1 MSPTLGWLRPVMFIR
16 QIHYLLTLAKTG
28 HFGRA
33 AEACHVSQPALS
45 SGIQHLEEE
54 LGITL
59 VQRGQRF
66 QGFTPEGERLLAWA
80 RILAQDWEGMRQEA
94 ARCSQSLTGLLRIG
108 AIPTT
113 LAVTPLLTEPY
124 QAECPEVR
132 LQLRSLCAEDL
143 IRQIDQF
150 ELGLGLTYL
159 ENPNLKGFR
168 VLPLYEERHVLLSR
182 SLEGHLSRGSIAWAE
197 AAQLP
202 LCLLTPNM
210 QNRRLIDAAFRE
222 AGALP
227 NVVLETD
234 SVFALY
240 AHVRCAGLYSV
251 VPHSLLNLF
260 EMRQEVTA
268 IPLVPELSRT
278 IGLISRR
285 QEQPLPVVEAAW
297 NIAARLDWQAR
308 FDALINAMNQ
318 PIRPND

>member
-1 MSPTLGWLRPVMFIR
+1 MFIR
-16 QIHYLLTLAKTG
+16 QIHYLLALAKTS

-54 LGITL
+54 LGVTL

-66 QGFTPEGERLLAWA
+66 RGFTPEGERLLQWA

-94 ARCSQSLTGLLRIG
+94 ALCGGQLTGSLRIG

-113 LAVTPLLTEPY
+113 LAVAPLLTEPY
-124 QAECPEVR
+124 QAEFPGVGIK
-132 LQLRSLCAEDL
+132 LFSLCAEEL
-143 IRQIDQF
+143 IRQLDGF
-150 ELGLGLTYL
+150 ELDLGLTYL
-159 ENPNLKGFR
+159 EDPHLKGFR
-168 VLPLYEERHVLLSR
+168 VLPLYRERHVLLAR
-182 SLEGHLSRGSIAWAE
+182 APDVPVTAAGQLDWAD
-197 AAQLP
+197 AAALP

-222 AGALP
+222 AGVSP
-227 NVVLETD
+227 KVVLETD

-240 AHVRCAGLYSV
+240 AQVRCAGLYSV

-260 EMRQEVTA
+260 EMRQEVTV
-268 IPLVPELSRT
+268 IPLVPELSSS

-285 QEQPLPVVEAAW
+285 QDQTQPIQEAAW
-297 NIAARLDWQAR
+297 AIAPRLDLQAR
-308 FDALINAMNQ
+308 FDALINAMN
-318 PIRPND
+318 